1 MTTHRIETRLDEAT
15 VKELDGWRS
24 TRIPE
29 PSRSEA
35 VRLLLEERLCGGRR
49 ARERRPAG
57 GRRPEAARL
66 GALYALERVSGFG
79 PVKFRALHEAG
90 IDSAAALKQPDLLPF
105 KGRIGDKLRRGVEAL
120 SLTELDAARARA
132 DDQVERA
139 HALGASILTH
149 GDPGYPERV
158 YASNNP
164 VPVLYVR
171 GDPAVWDDAPAVA
184 VVGSRNTREPYT
196 SAARTFAAVAARDGV
211 LVVSGFAIG
220 ADSIGHT
227 ASLEAGGGT
236 VCVMPCGLDNV
247 FPPESRELWEQL
259 LANPRAVFVSEFGFG
274 QRASSLLL
282 RKRNKLIV
290 AFVQGVLVAQSAL
303 DGGAMNAYRFGR
315 EQRKPV
321 ATFRNDGSKDTTGN
335 AAIENDAR
343 TGRFGLEARCR
354 ESEYRAWLRT
364 LSSWT

>member
-24 TRIPE
+24 ARIPQ

-35 VRLLLEERLCGGRR
+35 VQLLLEERLCRGPRVGAGRD
-49 ARERRPAG
+49 AG
-57 GRRPEAARL
+57 GRGPEADRL

-79 PVKFRALHEAG
+79 PAKFRALHEAG
-90 IDSAAALKQPDLLPF
+90 IDPAAALEQPDVLPF
-105 KGRIGDKLRRGVEAL
+105 KGRTGEKLRRGIESL
-120 SLTELDAARARA
+120 SPAELDAVHTRAN
-132 DDQVERA
+132 DQVERA
-139 HALGASILTH
+139 HALGALILTH
-149 GDPGYPERV
+149 GDAGYPERV

-171 GDPAVWDDAPAVA
+171 GDPAFWGGAHAVA
-184 VVGSRNTREPYT
+184 VVGSRNTREPYA
-196 SAARTFAAVAARDGV
+196 SAAQTFAAVAARNGV
-211 LVVSGFAIG
+211 LVVSGFAMG

-227 ASLEAGGGT
+227 ASLEAGGAT

-247 FPPESRELWEQL
+247 FPPESRGLWERL
-259 LANPRAVFVSEFGFG
+259 LVDPNAVFVSEFGFG

-290 AFVQGVLVAQSAL
+290 AFVEGVLVAQSAV

-321 ATFRNDGSKDTTGN
+321 ATFRNDGSNETTGN

-343 TGRFGLEARCR
+343 TGRFGFEARCR
-354 ESEYRAWLRT
+354 ESEYEAWLRA